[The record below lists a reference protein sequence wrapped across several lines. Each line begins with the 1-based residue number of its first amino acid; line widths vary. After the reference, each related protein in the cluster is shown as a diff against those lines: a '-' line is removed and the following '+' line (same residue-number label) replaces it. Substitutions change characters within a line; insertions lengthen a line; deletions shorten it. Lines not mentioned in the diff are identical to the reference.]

1 MLSNSDQQQAI
12 LSIGQ
17 RRIPN
22 VQVQKPQ
29 QSVQQQMTID
39 ASVSPGPSQMQA
51 SPNPSQNVTQP
62 QQSPQQV
69 FCDILR

>member
-17 RRIPN
+17 RRVQN

-29 QSVQQQMTID
+29 QSVQQQMTTD
-39 ASVSPGPSQMQA
+39 PSVSPGPSQMQA
-51 SPNPSQNVTQP
+51 SPNQQQNVTQP

-69 FCDILR
+69 N